1 MVAPGVAVTVLEASL
16 DWQEKLIEEAVN
28 QEDETAIEA
37 DPYGMAVWPAGQVL
51 AQAAAAWATTEAREW
66 SETNAPLRAVEVGCG
81 CGLASLALLS
91 LKVHVTATDFRSL
104 PLELLAESAQR
115 QGLSEHLTL
124 RRFDVRDTSA
134 ALPDADL
141 VMASDVLYDRRTAA
155 AMAVRAD
162 EALRR
167 GAAVLVAD
175 IGRPNRKVFLERLRQ
190 LRPQDTARPRRT
202 SPSRAT
208 ALPPVAPPRRRPPRH
223 AWSCCSCRTAA
234 RPLSWWTS
242 GLLHCWCV
250 RRSTN
255 MCCET

>member
-190 LRPQDTARPRRT
+190 LRPQEDIAFTGH
-202 SPSRAT
+202 S
-208 ALPPVAPPRRRPPRH
+208 
-223 AWSCCSCRTAA
+223 TAA
-234 RPLSWWTS
+234 CRSSEAEASETRVELLQLPHRRAAAELVDKWPPALLVRPEKHKHVL
-242 GLLHCWCV
+242 
-250 RRSTN
+250 
-255 MCCET
+255 